1 MNAKVGDFMIKKIS
15 DDNYQI
21 LQEGDLAEMVVD
33 EVGKSCLWLD
43 AGRGKRIALPFK
55 KVRGEVEPG
64 DDIVVG
70 IYKDKKGY
78 LSATMILGEVIELN
92 TIPALG
98 LKRGDQ
104 VIGEVYNITS
114 IGVFILTQERY
125 IGFIH
130 ESELTMPL
138 KVGNKVSA
146 RVTFVREDGRL
157 NLSMRPLKEVG
168 QVVDAEIILEY
179 LKNRQGMMPYSD
191 ESTPEVIQDKFN
203 ISKKAFKRALGK
215 LLKDGKIYQEK
226 GWTYLKKGEV

>member
-1 MNAKVGDFMIKKIS
+1 MIKKIT
-15 DDNYQI
+15 DENIQE
-21 LQEGDLAEMVVD
+21 LQEGDLVEMVVD

-43 AGRGKRIALPFK
+43 AGRGRRIALPFK
-55 KVRGEVEPG
+55 KVRGDVAPG

-70 IYKDKKGY
+70 LYKDKKGF
-78 LSATMILGEVIELN
+78 LTATMVLGEVIEHN
-92 TIPALG
+92 TLPALG

-104 VIGEVYNITS
+104 VIGEVYNVTS
-114 IGVFILTQERY
+114 MGVFILTPERY

-130 ESELTMPL
+130 QSELTMPL
-138 KVGNKVSA
+138 QVGDKVSA
-146 RVTFVREDGRL
+146 RVTFAREDGRL

-179 LKNRQGMMPYSD
+179 LKKRNGMMPYSD

-215 LLKDGKIYQEK
+215 LLKEGKIYQEQ

>member
-1 MNAKVGDFMIKKIS
+1 MIKKIT
-15 DDNYQI
+15 DETIQQI
-21 LQEGDLAEMVVD
+21 QEGDLVEMVVD

-43 AGRGKRIALPFK
+43 AGRGRRIALPFK
-55 KVRGEVEPG
+55 KVRGDVAPG

-70 IYKDKKGY
+70 IYKDKKGF
-78 LSATMILGEVIELN
+78 LTATMVLGEVIELN
-92 TIPALG
+92 TLPALG

-104 VIGEVYNITS
+104 VIGEVYNVTS
-114 IGVFILTQERY
+114 MGVFILTPERY

-138 KVGNKVSA
+138 QVGDKVSA

-157 NLSMRPLKEVG
+157 NLSMRPLKEIG

-179 LKNRQGMMPYSD
+179 LKKRKGMMPYSD

-215 LLKDGKIYQEK
+215 LLKEGKIYQEQ